1 MNYNILAINT
11 GSTSDDI
18 GYYRGQTTVFE
29 VKIEYSAK
37 DLLPYANKNVTEMA
51 PLKEKIILSRLKEY
65 GVDLK
70 EINVVMGR
78 GGLTKPTPG
87 GIYYI
92 NDLMVED
99 LRRGALGMHP
109 CNLGGILARSIAQ
122 KAGCIS
128 LITDPEVTDE
138 LLPEAKLTGMPE
150 IKRMP
155 IFHAL
160 SQRRVA
166 YLTAEKINKPYEKC
180 RFVIM
185 HCGGGVT
192 VGAHVNGQV
201 IDVNNGLDA
210 EGPMTPQ
217 RSGSLPPGLF
227 AKLCYS
233 GKYTKEEMNLKVRGH
248 GGLYAYTGTHDVK
261 EICSFIKTGVKAQ
274 GSHITCT
281 QQEAKA
287 ALDAMIYQF
296 AKYIAYMAGAA
307 QGNLDAV
314 ILTGA
319 VMYDDYIRET
329 LTQKVSWLGPVFAY
343 PGSNEKA
350 ALKEAAVR
358 ALQNPAI
365 IKEYK

>member
-1 MNYNILAINT
+1 MNYNILVINP

-18 GYYRGQTTVFE
+18 GYYRNLQTVFE
-29 VKIEYSAK
+29 VRLEYSAK
-37 DLLPYANKNVTEMA
+37 DIAPYVNKNVTEMA
-51 PLKEKIILSRLKEY
+51 PLKENIILSCLKDNN
-65 GVDLK
+65 VDLK
-70 EINVVMGR
+70 EIDVVIGR
-78 GGLTKPTPG
+78 GGLTKPTEG

-99 LRRGALGMHP
+99 LTYRALGTHP
-109 CNLGGILARSIAQ
+109 SNLGAILAKHIAD

-128 LITDPEVTDE
+128 IITDPEVTDE
-138 LLPEAKLTGMPE
+138 LLPEAKYTGMPE

-155 IFHAL
+155 VFHCL

-166 YLTAEKINKPYEKC
+166 YLAAKEMGKPYEQC
-180 RFVIM
+180 RFVVM

-192 VGAHVNGQV
+192 VGAHINGKV
-201 IDVNNGLDA
+201 IDVNNGLEA

-217 RSGSLPPGLF
+217 RCGSLPPGVF
-227 AKLCYS
+227 GKLCYS
-233 GKYTKEEMNLKVRGH
+233 GQFTKEEMNLKVRGH

-261 EICSFIKTGVKAQ
+261 EISEFIKTGVKKPDSA
-274 GSHITCT
+274 ITCT
-281 QQEAKA
+281 RQEAKA
-287 ALDAMIYQF
+287 AVDAMIYQF

-307 QGNLDAV
+307 QGNLDAI

-329 LTQKVSWLGPVFAY
+329 LIQKVSWLGKVYAY